1 MTATKTTT
9 RPAVEELPMGEPL
22 PDELQIAPPA
32 PPAIEQKYVV
42 LPTDAI
48 KPGPHNPRRDLGDLD
63 GLVASIRAVGIQEP
77 LLVEWATPADPYM
90 LLAGHRRLA
99 AAKLAGLVEVP
110 CLVRQGASTPALRME
125 IALIE
130 NLQRE
135 GLAPLDE
142 ADGYLQLTKLGLSQR
157 QIAERVGCSQSN
169 VSKKMDL
176 LALPAPMQ
184 SKVGKKDGLT
194 LEAAAALTR
203 LKDHPD
209 RLEAAAKERP
219 DRIIDAVD
227 AAEKEI
233 AWEAKRDELV
243 AIAAARSWPVVD
255 APRDSYAKRPFK
267 LLARWGYSDAEL
279 DLDVHKHEAEPCHA
293 VMLPKG
299 RVWPYHETPS
309 ATSVCTD
316 PDRHGPKGQST
327 LKAKATPKP
336 KRPATNEEWEKERAK
351 REKEQKQLQLAGAAR
366 KAVLAKAVAE
376 YKGPRTVPVQ
386 LALSLRTLVKIAVEW
401 DLHDDVCQLL
411 GISVDPERQEGWEL
425 EQYVAAGEKELHRA
439 AFAVTVVELENDLRW
454 ESDQT
459 AAHFAY
465 LKTLGYVPSPI
476 ETQKLAEAAKRK
488 AAKNGE

>member
-1 MTATKTTT
+1 MTATKTAT
-9 RPAVEELPMGEPL
+9 RAGAEELPMGEPL
-22 PDELQIAPPA
+22 PDELQISRPA
-32 PPAIEQKYVV
+32 PPAVEQKYVL
-42 LPTDAI
+42 LPTEAI
-48 KPGPHNPRRDLGDLD
+48 KPSPHNPRRDLGDLD
-63 GLVASIRAVGIQEP
+63 GLVASIRSVGIQEP
-77 LLVEWATPADPYM
+77 LLVEWASPADPYA

-99 AAKLAGLVEVP
+99 AAKLAGLADVP

-176 LALPAPMQ
+176 LALPEPMQ
-184 SKVGKKDGLT
+184 SKVGKKGGLT

-203 LKDHPD
+203 LKDHPE

-219 DRIIDAVD
+219 DRIIDAVE

-243 AIAAARSWPVVD
+243 ATAAGRSWPVVD

-267 LLARWGYSDAEL
+267 LLSPWGYTDVEL
-279 DLDVHKHEAEPCHA
+279 DVGIGKHEAEPCHA
-293 VMLPKG
+293 VMIPKG
-299 RVWPYHETPS
+299 RVWPHHEAPS

-316 PDRHGPKGQST
+316 PDRHGPKGEST
-327 LKAKATPKP
+327 LKAKVAPKP
-336 KRPATNEEWEKERAK
+336 KGPATNKEWEKERAR

-366 KAVLAKAVAE
+366 KAVLAKAVVE
-376 YKGPRTVPVQ
+376 YKGPRNVPAP
-386 LALSLRTLVKIAVEW
+386 LTLSLRTLVKIAIEW
-401 DLHDDVCQLL
+401 DLHDDVCELL
-411 GISVDPERQEGWEL
+411 GIAVDREGEDGWEL
-425 EQYVAAGEKELHRA
+425 EQYVAAGDQELHRA
-439 AFAVTVVELENDLRW
+439 AFAVTVVESENNLRW
-454 ESDQT
+454 ESDLT

-465 LKTLGYVPSPI
+465 LKTLGYEPSPI
-476 ETQKLAEAAKRK
+476 ETQKLAEAAKRT
-488 AAKNGE
+488 ATGG